1 MLDFASRQ
9 WESWSL
15 WSRRGKEHLKCN
27 KASTPWINC
36 NSDHFHEGVTGNGD
50 GQMWKICEKVTPLLM
65 MQHLP
70 QRNLHTRESQV
81 AFLCGVY
88 YMITLKREI
97 SLDFGLSY
105 WTHGLVDAYPKY
117 FSPWNHHMWLSKHLE
132 NYCCFSVVRMTYI
145 GMALFHCL
153 FLVIKLL

>member
-1 MLDFASRQ
+1 
-9 WESWSL
+9 
-15 WSRRGKEHLKCN
+15 
-27 KASTPWINC
+27 
-36 NSDHFHEGVTGNGD
+36 
-50 GQMWKICEKVTPLLM
+50 MWKICEKVTPLLM

-145 GMALFHCL
+145 GSISLSVSGYKTTVGQGPRPMQLIFSALRASCMVRYL
-153 FLVIKLL
+153 NDFLILGMILEVFL

>member
-50 GQMWKICEKVTPLLM
+50 GQMWKICERVTPLLM

-97 SLDFGLSY
+97 SLDFG
-105 WTHGLVDAYPKY
+105 WVIGLMDLWMLILNIFPPEITTCDCLNTLKITVAFLLFVWPT
-117 FSPWNHHMWLSKHLE
+117 L
-132 NYCCFSVVRMTYI
+132 
-145 GMALFHCL
+145 ALFHCL